1 MTIRT
6 TLTMTIRTT
15 LLLTFFFISSLTNA
29 QTKTCD
35 CGKDFDFLAT
45 SYIKDY
51 SGIQDF
57 SKQHPEYLQTIDK
70 LAKQAKSIKDIKSC
84 DKIIGKLIAYIN
96 NGHVVYGQTKE
107 NPLYG
112 KGKPKHSQGSL
123 DPTLKFLDN
132 KTVLFQIKTCDL
144 SYKNLL
150 DSLLS
155 INKAKLDKT
164 EHFILDLRGN
174 EGGGDAT
181 FDTII
186 PYLYTNPILIH
197 TTQLWSS
204 VNNIKMFDEFLNNPE
219 IPADSK
225 LNIQKIVSKAKNN
238 PNSFVPLSENKVDTL
253 TINSITEFP
262 KKVSVIIDRD
272 CKSSTE
278 QFLLLAK
285 QSKKTTIYGQ
295 TNSGGALDYSNLNF
309 ILTPSGYWYAS
320 VPTTRTTRLPDN
332 PVDPNGIKPDVLVD
346 KKIKDI
352 IQWVRQK

>member
-1 MTIRT
+1 MN
-6 TLTMTIRTT
+6 IRTT
-15 LLLTFFFISSLTNA
+15 LLVLTFLIINSLTYA
-29 QTKTCD
+29 QTKTCE
-35 CGKDFDFLAT
+35 CVKDFEFLAT

-57 SKQHPEYLQTIDK
+57 SQQHPDYLQTIDR
-70 LAKQAKSIKDIKSC
+70 LSKQSKSVKDVQQC

-107 NPLYG
+107 NPIYG
-112 KGKPKHSQGSL
+112 KGNSKPSKGSL
-123 DPTLKFLDN
+123 DPILTFLDS

-150 DSLLS
+150 DSLVS
-155 INKAKLDKT
+155 VNKTKLDKT

-204 VNNIKMFDEFLNNPE
+204 ENNIKMFDEFLNNPE

-253 TINSITEFP
+253 IMNSTTEFP
-262 KKVSVIIDRD
+262 KKVSIIIDRD

-285 QSKKTTIYGQ
+285 QSKKTKIYGY

-320 VPTTRTTRLPDN
+320 VPTTRTSRLPDN

-346 KKIKDI
+346 KKVKDI
-352 IQWVRQK
+352 ILWLTRE

>member
-1 MTIRT
+1 
-6 TLTMTIRTT
+6 MTIRTT

-57 SKQHPEYLQTIDK
+57 SKQHPDYLQTIDK

-84 DKIIGKLIAYIN
+84 DKLIGKLIAYIN

-112 KGKPKHSQGSL
+112 KGKSKPSQGSL
-123 DPTLKFLDN
+123 DPTLNFLDN
-132 KTVLFQIKTCDL
+132 KTVLIQIKTCDL
-144 SYKNLL
+144 SYKSLL
-150 DSLLS
+150 DSLVS
-155 INKAKLDKT
+155 SNKAKLDKT

-181 FDTII
+181 FETII
-186 PYLYTNPILIH
+186 PYLYTNPILVH
-197 TTQLWSS
+197 TAQLWTSE
-204 VNNIKMFDEFLNNPE
+204 NNVIMFDEFLNNPE
-219 IPADSK
+219 IPKESK
-225 LNIQKIVSKAKNN
+225 LHIQKIVTNAKEN
-238 PNSFVPLSENKVDTL
+238 PNTFVSLSENKVDTL
-253 TINSITEFP
+253 NINSVSEFP
-262 KKVSVIIDRD
+262 KKVSIIIDRD

-285 QSKKTTIYGQ
+285 QSKKTTIYGH

-320 VPTTRTTRLPDN
+320 VPTTRTTRLPGN

-352 IQWVRQK
+352 IQWLRQK

>member
-1 MTIRT
+1 MKIRT
-6 TLTMTIRTT
+6 KLF
-15 LLLTFFFISSLTNA
+15 LTFLFISSLTNA
-29 QTKTCD
+29 QIKTCD

-45 SYIKDY
+45 SFIKDY

-57 SKQHPEYLQTIDK
+57 SKLNPEYLQTIEK
-70 LAKQAKSIKDIKSC
+70 LSKKAKSVKDIKSC
-84 DKIIGKLIAYIN
+84 DKIIGKLITYIN
-96 NGHVVYGQTKE
+96 NGHVVYGKTKE
-107 NPLYG
+107 NPLNG
-112 KGKPKHSQGSL
+112 KGKSKHSQGSL

-144 SYKNLL
+144 SYKNIL
-150 DSLLS
+150 DSLVS
-155 INKAKLDKT
+155 INKTKLDKT

-174 EGGGDAT
+174 EGGGDST

-197 TTQLWSS
+197 TAQLWSS
-204 VNNIKMFDEFLNNPE
+204 ENNIKMFDEFLNNPE
-219 IPADSK
+219 IPAESK
-225 LNIQKIVSKAKNN
+225 LHIQKIVTNAKNN
-238 PNSFVPLSENKVDTL
+238 PNTFVPLSENKVDTL
-253 TINSITEFP
+253 IINSVSEFP
-262 KKVSVIIDRD
+262 KKVSIIIDSD

-285 QSKKTTIYGQ
+285 QSKKTTIFGY

-320 VPTTRTTRLPDN
+320 VPTTRTTRLPEN

-346 KKIKDI
+346 KKVKDI
-352 IQWVRQK
+352 IQWIKNK

>member
-1 MTIRT
+1 MTIRAII
-6 TLTMTIRTT
+6 LFTI
-15 LLLTFFFISSLTNA
+15 LLISSLVNA
-29 QTKTCD
+29 QNQTCD

-45 SYIKDY
+45 SYMKDY
-51 SGIQDF
+51 SGIRDF
-57 SKQHPEYLQTIDK
+57 SMQYPDYLQTIEK
-70 LAKQAKSIKDIKSC
+70 LSKQAKSIKDIASC
-84 DKIIGKLIAYIN
+84 DKLIGKLIAYIN

-112 KGKPKHSQGSL
+112 KGKSKQSRGSL
-123 DPTLKFLDN
+123 DPTLAFLDN

-150 DSLLS
+150 DSLVS
-155 INKAKLDKT
+155 INKTRLEGT

-181 FDTII
+181 FETIV

-197 TTQLWSS
+197 TAELWASE
-204 VNNIKMFDEFLNNPE
+204 NNIKMFDEFLNNPE
-219 IPADSK
+219 IPTESK
-225 LNIQKIVSKAKNN
+225 LHIQKIVTNAKKN
-238 PNSFVPLSENKVDTL
+238 PNTFVPLSENKVDTL
-253 TINSITEFP
+253 IINSVLEFP
-262 KKVSVIIDRD
+262 KKVSIVIDRN

-320 VPTTRTTRLPDN
+320 VPTTRTTRLPNN
-332 PVDPNGIKPDVLVD
+332 PVDPNGIKPDVIID